1 MIKYLLNIVC
11 LMLLTT
17 GISAQR
23 PQGTI
28 EPEPATTPAATPAVT
43 PPVKEPKPQ
52 PAPDNTSKKLA
63 EDLKNTQNS
72 LNEAWENQQ
81 KTQERLVA
89 TENKLTETENKLTN
103 AEKKVTEAEKKV
115 AEAEK
120 KVTEAEKKV
129 TATEKTYGKSKEIV
143 SKIEQIQ
150 PVVIKDIQIGLYN
163 EAEKLIGKYSKDL
176 PNVKATFLGFK
187 MYYISLLETTE
198 ELSFTITLNY
208 PDKKIAITSTKKNSY
223 KETVTIRPGENEA
236 LFKPR
241 QGQHGTNYYPTGTY
255 NIEIQY
261 KDTFIG
267 KFFFT
272 INDKNEKD

>member
-23 PQGTI
+23 PKGTI
-28 EPEPATTPAATPAVT
+28 EPEPAETPAVT
-43 PPVKEPKPQ
+43 PPVTPTKPAPAPA

-63 EDLKNTQNS
+63 EDLKTTQNS

-81 KTQERLVA
+81 KTQEKLVE
-89 TENKLTETENKLTN
+89 TEQKLTETENKLTN

-115 AEAEK
+115 TEAER

-129 TATEKTYGKSKEIV
+129 TETEKIYGKSKEIV

-150 PVVIKDIQIGLYN
+150 PLIVKDIQIGLYN
-163 EAEKLIGKYSKDL
+163 EAEKLIGKYSRDL
-176 PNVKATFLGFK
+176 PNTKATFLGFK
-187 MYYISLLETTE
+187 MYYISLLETAE

-208 PDKKIAITSTKKNSY
+208 PDKKIAITSTKKSSY
-223 KETVTIRPGENEA
+223 QETVTIRPGESEA

-241 QGQHGTNYYPTGTY
+241 QGQHGANYYPTGTY
-255 NIEIQY
+255 TIEIQY

-267 KFFFT
+267 KFSFT

>member
-1 MIKYLLNIVC
+1 MIKYLVNIVC

-17 GISAQR
+17 GILAQR

-28 EPEPATTPAATPAVT
+28 EPEPAETPAVT
-43 PPVKEPKPQ
+43 PPVTPTKPPPA

-63 EDLKNTQNS
+63 EDLRTTQNS

-81 KTQERLVA
+81 KTQERLAA
-89 TENKLTETENKLTN
+89 TEQKLTETENKLAN
-103 AEKKVTEAEKKV
+103 AEKKVT
-115 AEAEK
+115 EAEK

-129 TATEKTYGKSKEIV
+129 TETEKIYGKSKEIV

-150 PVVIKDIQIGLYN
+150 PLIVKDIQIGLYD
-163 EAEKLIGKYSKDL
+163 EAEKLIGKYGRDL
-176 PNVKATFLGFK
+176 PNTKATFLGFK

-208 PDKKIAITSTKKNSY
+208 PDKKIAITSTKKSSY
-223 KETVTIRPGENEA
+223 QETVTIRPGESEA

-241 QGQHGTNYYPTGTY
+241 QGQHGANYYPTGTY
-255 NIEIQY
+255 SIEIQY

-267 KFFFT
+267 KFSFT
-272 INDKNEKD
+272 INDKNDKN